1 MENDFTCGGMKQQ
14 VWQMVPEGRNT
25 YFVELLKGDKL
36 PKALNGKYLKKY
48 FPTFGR
54 GPRL

>member
-48 FPTFGR
+48 FPSVWQGT
-54 GPRL
+54 